1 MHRSAGQFF
10 TKFFTLKL
18 VTYLSVV
25 AHFPGFLFEYAPVKW
40 GGKMKHILIAYF
52 ITNIAVRN
60 QNHNI
65 G

>member
-1 MHRSAGQFF
+1 MLLLQ
-10 TKFFTLKL
+10 LKRETQL
-18 VTYLSVV
+18 DSTSGLATIV

-52 ITNIAVRN
+52 IMNIAVRN